1 MGKPYN
7 EEKDEFGVIKRTFYE
22 TTDSDE
28 FVWHRDKK
36 DRLVTPI
43 NETDWSIQFDNE
55 LPKKMVVGE
64 TIEIPK
70 ESFHRVIKGSGDLIV
85 EVEEFSSIDE
95 AKKKKTKKDACY
107 HKVKSRYKVWPS
119 AYASGALVKCRKVGA
134 KNWGNKTKEGLEEN
148 KQEFQD
154 KALDKINRL
163 GGFDNLPD
171 IDKLA
176 LLGGTNDDRLKSLS
190 LHNIYKENG
199 GTLGHLTIKVRVKGV
214 NQQPIDHKFSKE
226 FAGKEGYLFAGIF
239 YSNDNKLYVKVRFDE
254 FVPNS
259 DYKGGG
265 SYEERPIMLDNIY
278 PIDYDEIKSDFI
290 KYQSDVDQ
298 DRKDFLNR
306 FGLDDVDEGF
316 DVNEADLEVY
326 EAKKNRKL
334 TAKPSSEKNLGD
346 WFARKGG
353 KGKSKGWVDCNTC
366 RKDKKT
372 GRNKCKPCGREE
384 GEERDHPACRP
395 TPSACKTKGKGKSWG
410 KKSKKKSVN
419 ENVDKATI
427 NKFLSDFGML
437 TTLNLAKVQSYAKT
451 DEAKNKLAEMQRT
464 LNTFTSKYFDVID
477 PTKNTE
483 LYKPETLSK
492 IIGKVGE
499 YINYIKPYIEQFV
512 KDSDTKDA
520 WLAKIKD
527 LSDTYLKITGKT
539 NENRVYLIKN
549 MLNENSEVLDVVEV
563 FSIYNSEDSHTLEPE
578 VKPIEKPTTVPV
590 KRPDSPYTPKRRTK
604 SKPKANK

>member
-1 MGKPYN
+1 
-7 EEKDEFGVIKRTFYE
+7 
-22 TTDSDE
+22 
-28 FVWHRDKK
+28 
-36 DRLVTPI
+36 
-43 NETDWSIQFDNE
+43 
-55 LPKKMVVGE
+55 MVVGE
-64 TIEIPK
+64 TIEIPR
-70 ESFHRVIKGSGDLIV
+70 ESFHRVIKGSGDLII
-85 EVEEFSSIDE
+85 EIEEFNSIDE
-95 AKKKKTKKDACY
+95 AKKNKTKKDACY

-134 KNWGNKTKEGLEEN
+134 KNWGNSTKEDISE
-148 KQEFQD
+148 
-154 KALDKINRL
+154 
-163 GGFDNLPD
+163 DNQVFE
-171 IDKLA
+171 
-176 LLGGTNDDRLKSLS
+176 LKTS
-190 LHNIYKENG
+190 E
-199 GTLGHLTIKVRVKGV
+199 
-214 NQQPIDHKFSKE
+214 
-226 FAGKEGYLFAGIF
+226 
-239 YSNDNKLYVKVRFDE
+239 
-254 FVPNS
+254 
-259 DYKGGG
+259 
-265 SYEERPIMLDNIY
+265 
-278 PIDYDEIKSDFI
+278 
-290 KYQSDVDQ
+290 
-298 DRKDFLNR
+298 
-306 FGLDDVDEGF
+306 
-316 DVNEADLEVY
+316 LEVY
-326 EAKKNRKL
+326 EAKKTDYSK
-334 TAKPSSEKNLGD
+334 EKEKGLHG
-346 WFARKGG
+346 WFERQGS

-372 GRNKCKPCGREE
+372 GRNKCKPCGRKE
-384 GEERDHPACRP
+384 GEKRAKYPACRP

-427 NKFLSDFGML
+427 NRFLSDFGML

-464 LNTFTSKYFDVID
+464 LNTFTSKYFDVTD

-499 YINYIKPYIEQFV
+499 YINYIKPYIERLV
-512 KDSDTKDA
+512 KDGDIKKS

-527 LSDTYLKITGKT
+527 LSDTYLKIIGKT

-604 SKPKANK
+604 SKPKANR